1 MTPRHVALVCAL
13 ALAAGFPRAAE
24 AGKKKKK
31 QKDGGETTVF
41 VDLLSA
47 PTGAPAAHQAAVVE
61 TEGEVGRATP
71 AVVSIGPKTSLTIR
85 TAEALGP
92 SYRVLSIS
100 LATGFGRLGTI
111 SEFETKPKL
120 RKKLQVGLVANVDQ
134 RVDRVKV
141 HVVLR
146 GVGSGD
152 FAWLNDYEYTLTQ
165 SCPVDLTRG
174 PTGLDV
180 RVVRDAGP
188 FADFGE
194 GLAVECRPPDGP

>member
-47 PTGAPAAHQAAVVE
+47 PTEAPAAHQAAVVE

-85 TAEALGP
+85 TFAR
-92 SYRVLSIS
+92 SSRS
-100 LATGFGRLGTI
+100 
-111 SEFETKPKL
+111 
-120 RKKLQVGLVANVDQ
+120 D
-134 RVDRVKV
+134 
-141 HVVLR
+141 
-146 GVGSGD
+146 GSRTSTS
-152 FAWLNDYEYTLTQ
+152 AST
-165 SCPVDLTRG
+165 
-174 PTGLDV
+174 
-180 RVVRDAGP
+180 A
-188 FADFGE
+188 
-194 GLAVECRPPDGP
+194 

>member
-13 ALAAGFPRAAE
+13 ALAAGFPGSAE
-24 AGKKKKK
+24 AGKKK
-31 QKDGGETTVF
+31 QKDDGETTVF

-47 PTGAPAAHQAAVVE
+47 PTEAPAAHQAAVVE
-61 TEGEVGRATP
+61 TEGQVAGATQS
-71 AVVSIGPKTSLTIR
+71 VVSTGPKTSLTVR

-100 LATGFGRLGTI
+100 LATGFGPLGTI
-111 SEFETKPKL
+111 TEFETKPKL
-120 RKKLQVGLVANVDQ
+120 RKKLQVGLVADVDQ
-134 RVDRVKV
+134 RADRVKV
-141 HVVLR
+141 QVVLR

-165 SCPVDLTRG
+165 PCPVDLTRG

-180 RVVRDAGP
+180 LVVRDAGP